1 MKTCIITIIK
11 DEQLYLEE
19 WIAYHL
25 KLGIDKIFI
34 YEDLNSSSHSYITS
48 KYQNVELMHVLDLYK
63 TEQERADE
71 IIRRIDLQKF
81 QNNYFNLAYKTVK
94 QYFDWCFIMDVDEYI
109 TIDDDLHTI
118 LAKYND
124 YDAFMLQW
132 QNYNANGLYYK
143 PKTPYSLIDTYTE
156 KCGFSKIDCITR
168 NTKKICLNCNR
179 YDYVFMMH
187 WPYNL
192 SKWCLSNFTKSFYD
206 ISYSNIYLSHY
217 VCKSYEE
224 YATKLFI
231 RGMCHPGHRQIADFF
246 DYNQNMRNKEII
258 DDINR
263 KLKLLYY

>member
-1 MKTCIITIIK
+1 MKTCIITIVK

-19 WIAYHL
+19 WIVYHL
-25 KLGIDKIFI
+25 NLGIDRLFI
-34 YEDLNSSSHSYITS
+34 YEDINSTSHLSITS
-48 KYQNVELMHVLDLYK
+48 KYKNVELRNVMDLFK
-63 TEQERADE
+63 IEQERADE
-71 IIRRIDLQKF
+71 IIRRLNLQKF

-94 QYFDWCFIMDVDEYI
+94 PYFDWCFIMDVDEYI

-156 KCGFSKIDCITR
+156 TCGFSKIDCITR

-206 ISYSNIYLSHY
+206 KAYDHIYLRHY
-217 VCKSYEE
+217 ITKSYEE
-224 YATKLFI
+224 YIYKLYI
-231 RGMCHPGHRQIADFF
+231 RGMCHLDHRKIDDFF
-246 DYNQNMRNKEII
+246 GYNPNMNDQKTI

-263 KLKLLYY
+263 KLKLLY